1 MLAVA
6 ITALF
11 LASAYSEYI
20 QSRQR
25 GSWMTKSRTRSLKG
39 KGEVRRHL
47 LTSLESMQK
56 HSLRARVPKYILINA
71 LTFPKVQ
78 TWSEGRLHTLYR
90 IIVIMSELMYWNMHW
105 RVLLHIKGRILYH
118 MTVIDIA
125 AVTIQPNQRL

>member
-11 LASAYSEYI
+11 LASADI

-47 LTSLESMQK
+47 LTLLQSMQK

-90 IIVIMSELMYWNMHW
+90 IIVSLCTGICIGACCYIS
-105 RVLLHIKGRILYH
+105 RGASCI
-118 MTVIDIA
+118 T
-125 AVTIQPNQRL
+125 